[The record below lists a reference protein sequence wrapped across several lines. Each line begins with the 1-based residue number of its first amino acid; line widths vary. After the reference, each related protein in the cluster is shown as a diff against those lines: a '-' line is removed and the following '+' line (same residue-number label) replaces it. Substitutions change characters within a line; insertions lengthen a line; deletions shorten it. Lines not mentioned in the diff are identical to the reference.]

1 MSWCFTHLL
10 QKLGSRWPFLV
21 QDVPWEL
28 ALQFHQIVVLGVLNE
43 VLILIT
49 FWLQA
54 MDEALDKTA
63 QQDKKKELKYL
74 IISKIFTKNL
84 SILILLMV
92 SSFIKCNRTKI
103 LKNLNIK
110 QIDYTVYSM
119 FKLIFCLKFSCL
131 SWDLWIFL
139 LSCFHVQL
147 TCIDSRLFY
156 STFLEK
162 I

>member
-1 MSWCFTHLL
+1 MLKILLQSWHDSLNLIIIAMLKELTPCFTHLL

-21 QDVPWEL
+21 QDIPWEL

-63 QQDKKKELKYL
+63 QQDKKKELKYW
-74 IISKIFTKNL
+74 IISKIFTKNF

-103 LKNLNIK
+103 LKIWTSNNSNW
-110 QIDYTVYSM
+110 YFV
-119 FKLIFCLKFSCL
+119 
-131 SWDLWIFL
+131 
-139 LSCFHVQL
+139 
-147 TCIDSRLFY
+147 
-156 STFLEK
+156 
-162 I
+162 